1 MAEIDDDRQGLA
13 AEWVLGT
20 LDADERAAVEARRRV
35 DPAFDAMIRDHEGR
49 LAPLLAAAPEVAPP
63 ADLEAR
69 LMSRFDAAFAAPA
82 GAERGSGGDD
92 GVVVALRR
100 RLRVWQGATAAAAA
114 IAAALVV
121 FVAVELPRPGPKG
134 SFVAVLQASG
144 VEPAFV
150 AAIDLD
156 AGTVSVRRVGAE
168 PRTDKAYELWAVGG
182 GRAAPVSLGVVD
194 ATARIPVTRLGGL
207 DRSQLDATALAI
219 SLEPPGGS
227 PTGAPTGPVLWVG
240 KLTPTE

>member
-1 MAEIDDDRQGLA
+1 MAETDDDRQGLA

-20 LDADERAAVEARRRV
+20 LDAAERRAAAARRLA
-35 DPAFDAMIRDHEGR
+35 DPAFDAMIRDHEAR
-49 LAPLLAAAPEVAPP
+49 LAPLLEGVAEVAPP
-63 ADLEAR
+63 ATLEAR
-69 LMSRFDAAFAAPA
+69 ILARIDALRADVA
-82 GAERGSGGDD
+82 DD

-100 RLRVWQGATAAAAA
+100 RLRLWQGAAAGFAVAAAAA
-114 IAAALVV
+114 LLVIV
-121 FVAVELPRPGPKG
+121 VPKEAPAPKG
-134 SFVAVLQASG
+134 SFVAVLQSNG

-156 AGTVSVRRVGAE
+156 AGTVKIRRVGAQA
-168 PRTDKAYELWAVGG
+168 RSDKTYELWAVGG

-194 ATARIPVTRLGGL
+194 ATARIPIAKLGGL
-207 DRSQLDATALAI
+207 DRARLDATAFAI

>member
-20 LDADERAAVEARRRV
+20 LDAQERAAAEKLRAA
-35 DPAFDAMIRDHEGR
+35 DPAFDAMIRDHERR
-49 LAPLLAAAPEVAPP
+49 LAPLLETVAEVTPP
-63 ADLEAR
+63 ADLEDR
-69 LMSRFDAAFAAPA
+69 LFVRLAAEVQTGPAAP
-82 GAERGSGGDD
+82 DD

-100 RLRVWQGATAAAAA
+100 RLRLWQSAAAGFALAAAAA
-114 IAAALVV
+114 LLVV
-121 FVAVELPRPGPKG
+121 VVPPGTSTSKG
-134 SFVAVLQASG
+134 SFVAVLQSSG

-150 AAIDLD
+150 ATIDLD
-156 AGTVSVRRVGAE
+156 AGTVRVRRVGAE
-168 PRTDKAYELWAVGG
+168 ARSDKAYELWAVGG
-182 GRAAPVSLGVVD
+182 GRPVPVSLGVVD
-194 ATARIPVTRLGGL
+194 AAARIPTTRLGAA
-207 DRSQLDATALAI
+207 DRAHLDATALAI